1 MKIPDMSKLENLL
14 TFIIIYVSCVNFDT
28 IIISIETKMLG
39 KLTKLRVLHLGDLCP
54 AHHLKHLRYLH
65 LVRALELP
73 DSMQ

>member
-39 KLTKLRVLHLGDLCP
+39 KLTKLRVLHLGDFCP
-54 AHHLKHLRYLH
+54 AHHRSFKTSQVL
-65 LVRALELP
+65 AF
-73 DSMQ
+73 SQSAGTA